1 MQPLHF
7 TSLNHKYN
15 MVDLGNYNELEIA
28 REVDFGV
35 YLTSDDGDI
44 LLPGKYLPEGAKV
57 GDKLRVF
64 VYRDSEDRMI
74 ATTLEPYATINEF
87 ACLTC
92 TDETPFGAFLD
103 WGLEKDLLVPLNNQK
118 NKMQVGRKYCVY
130 VYLDESSDRV
140 VATSKLGKYL
150 HNEDIKL
157 SEGDEVQLLV
167 AGLTDIGMKVI
178 INGEYMGILYKNEVF
193 QDLRIGDKT
202 TGYIKLIRPDNKI
215 DVTLRKPGINQ
226 KEEKD
231 EAADKI
237 MRSLEQGSGW
247 MPLSDSSSPEDIYQ
261 TLGMSKKTFKRAI
274 GSLYKAGKI
283 SIEPDSIRL
292 KKS

>member
-1 MQPLHF
+1 
-7 TSLNHKYN
+7 

>member
-1 MQPLHF
+1 
-7 TSLNHKYN
+7 

-35 YLTSDDGDI
+35 YLSSDDGDI

-150 HNEDIKL
+150 HNEDIQL

-167 AGLTDIGMKVI
+167 AGLTDIGLKVI
-178 INGEYMGILYKNEVF
+178 INSAYMGILYKNEVF
-193 QDLRIGDKT
+193 QDLRIGDKA

-215 DVTLRKPGINQ
+215 DVTLRKPGVNQ

-237 MRSLEQGSGW
+237 MRSLAQGSGW
-247 MPLSDSSSPEDIYQ
+247 MPISDNSSPEDIYQ

-283 SIEPDSIRL
+283 TIEPDSIRL
-292 KKS
+292 RKD

>member
-1 MQPLHF
+1 
-7 TSLNHKYN
+7 

-35 YLTSDDGDI
+35 YFTSEDGDI
-44 LLPGKYLPEGAKV
+44 LMPGKYVPEDARV
-57 GDKLRVF
+57 GDRLRVF
-64 VYRDSEDRMI
+64 VYRDSEDRII
-74 ATTLEPYATINEF
+74 ATTLEPYATVREF

-130 VYLDESSDRV
+130 LYLDETTDRV

-150 HNEDIKL
+150 ANDDIQL
-157 SEGDEVQLLV
+157 TEGEEVQLLI
-167 AGLTDIGMKVI
+167 ANPTDIGIKVI
-178 INGEYMGILYKNEVF
+178 INNTYIGILYKNEVF
-193 QDLRIGDKT
+193 KDLRMGDKT
-202 TGYIKLIRPDNKI
+202 TGYIKAIRPDNKI
-215 DVTLRKPGINQ
+215 DVTLRKPGATLVG
-226 KEEKD
+226 EKD
-231 EAADKI
+231 DAAERI
-237 MRSLEQGSGW
+237 LRLLEQGSGW

-261 TLGMSKKTFKRAI
+261 TLSMSKKNFKRAI

-283 SIEPDSIRL
+283 DLQPDSIRL
-292 KKS
+292 KK

>member
-1 MQPLHF
+1 
-7 TSLNHKYN
+7 

-74 ATTLEPYATINEF
+74 ATTLQPYATINQF
-87 ACLTC
+87 ACLSC

-157 SEGDEVQLLV
+157 EEGEEVQLLV
-167 AGLTDIGMKVI
+167 AGLTDIGIKVI

-193 QDLRIGDKT
+193 QDLRIGDT
-202 TGYIKLIRPDNKI
+202 ATGYIKLIRPDNKI
-215 DVTLRKPGINQ
+215 DVTLRKPGVNQ

-247 MPLSDSSSPEDIYQ
+247 MPISDGSSPEDIYQ

-283 SIEPDSIRL
+283 TIEPDSIRL
-292 KKS
+292 KK